1 MGPSRVTLQDVAQ
14 AAGVSPATA
23 SRVLGKERAHLV
35 RPEVQEQVRE
45 AARRL
50 HYLHDHYA
58 STLRRGRSRTIALV
72 MRANDMPM
80 SVEKLRAVENAVWGR
95 GYDALL
101 LHCGVGPQAD
111 LQALKRLAGYR
122 VDGVICS
129 AEPEPELARYLHD
142 LDHEV
147 PVVSLVPLPEN
158 RTDTV
163 TVDRRLGVALA
174 ARHLISLGRRRLGA
188 VMRQDFPGPAARAI
202 RLGGRPDPRDIHFS
216 IAHRLE
222 GLRHACEEA
231 GCPLNESLV
240 AYRDERPYAA
250 GYEGVKELWARTAPP
265 PDALI
270 CTNDQVAIG
279 ALRACQ
285 ELGVRVPEDV
295 ALIGFDNLPE
305 GAYCRVPLTTL
316 AQPVE
321 EGARRAVELLFERME
336 RPSAGAQVTTIAL
349 PPTLVIRESCGA
361 RRGDGPWLVG
371 DG

>member
-1 MGPSRVTLQDVAQ
+1 MGPTRVTLQDVAQ

-72 MRANDMPM
+72 MRPNDMPI
-80 SVEKLRAVENAVWGR
+80 SVEKLLAVERAVWER

-101 LHCGVGPQAD
+101 LHCGVSPRAE
-111 LQALKRLAGYR
+111 LQSLQRLTSYR

-129 AEPEPELARYLHD
+129 TDPEPELARYLRD
-142 LDHEV
+142 LARDV
-147 PVVSLVPLPEN
+147 PVVSLVPLPDRE
-158 RTDTV
+158 TDTV
-163 TVDRRLGVALA
+163 TTDRVLGVYLA
-174 ARHLISLGRRRLGA
+174 AQHLIANGRRRLGA
-188 VMRQDFPGPAARAI
+188 IARQSFSESTARAL
-202 RLGGRPDPRDIHFS
+202 REGGAPELHELHFT
-216 IAHRLE
+216 IQQRLE
-222 GLRHACEEA
+222 GLRRACREA
-231 GCPLNESLV
+231 GGPLDESLV
-240 AYRDERPYAA
+240 SYRTEPSYVA
-250 GYEGVKELWARTAPP
+250 GYEGVKELWARTEPP

-285 ELGVRVPEDV
+285 ELGVRVPEEL
-295 ALIGFDNLPE
+295 ALVGFDNLPE
-305 GAYCRVPLTTL
+305 GAFCRVPLTTL

-321 EGARRAVELLFERME
+321 EGARRAVELVFERME
-336 RPSAGAQVTTIAL
+336 QPSASREVRIIEL
-349 PPTLVIRESCGA
+349 PPTLVIRESSGA
-361 RRGDGPWLVG
+361 PP
-371 DG
+371 